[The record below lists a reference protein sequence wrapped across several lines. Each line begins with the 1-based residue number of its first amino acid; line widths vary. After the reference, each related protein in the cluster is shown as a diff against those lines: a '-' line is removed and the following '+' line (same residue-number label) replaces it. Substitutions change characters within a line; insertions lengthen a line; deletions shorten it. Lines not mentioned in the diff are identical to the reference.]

1 MTGTSMHYHT
11 AGAGPTG
18 GGWPVCAVAGIS
30 RGRGDE

>member
-1 MTGTSMHYHT
+1 MHYHT

-18 GGWPVCAVAGIS
+18 GGWPPVCAVAGIS